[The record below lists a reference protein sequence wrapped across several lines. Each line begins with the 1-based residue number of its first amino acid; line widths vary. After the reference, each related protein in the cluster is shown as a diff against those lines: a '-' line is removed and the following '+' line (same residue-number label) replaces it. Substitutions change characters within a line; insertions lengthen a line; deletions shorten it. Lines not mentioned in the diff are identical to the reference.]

1 MELGAVSLAIELAGV
16 GNLISLCDG
25 GQSLGIRLLLI
36 DFDLQ
41 GLAAIRCQVGE
52 DPEVGLRLG
61 QLDIELANGLPFEG
75 EFHPSLG
82 RPVRTGR

>member
-1 MELGAVSLAIELAGV
+1 MELGTVSLAIELAGV
-16 GNLISLCDG
+16 GDVVSLCDVG
-25 GQSLGIRLLLI
+25 KSLGIRLLLI

-52 DPEVGLRLG
+52 DPKVGLRLG
-61 QLDIELANGLPFEG
+61 QLDLELANGLPLEG

-82 RPVRTGR
+82 RTGADG